1 MSESIRE
8 IFIEEKN
15 SLMKL
20 MNILE
25 KQHGYIINKEIFNL
39 EGIVEEI
46 QEVNKEVAQ
55 WEVKRRRATSG
66 LDLVDYINSNKDKE
80 LENLYREIRMLLEE
94 LRLQK
99 DTNELLIKQE
109 LSFTN
114 RLLTLINPRRDI
126 DTYNSY
132 GKIKR

>member
-1 MSESIRE
+1 MSESIKE

-15 SLMKL
+15 SLIKL

-66 LDLVDYINSNKDKE
+66 LDLVDYINNNKDEE

-99 DTNELLIKQE
+99 DTNELLIKQQ

-114 RLLTLINPRRDI
+114 RLLTIINPRRDI

>member
-1 MSESIRE
+1 MSESIKE
-8 IFIEEKN
+8 IFVEEKK

-66 LDLVDYINSNKDKE
+66 LDLVDYINNNKDEE

-99 DTNELLIKQE
+99 DTNELLIKQQ